1 MLYIPFCRKV
11 VLSGSL
17 ICDVLNI
24 NLLFIKFL
32 CAISYDHL
40 VLMDYIIS
48 NETCFVDF
56 LTSYL
61 DYIHGNWS
69 AFTSSHHKLQ
79 GIMKMINIKAYGIDE
94 IGTTISLPRKR
105 KYGYRM
111 QLADTGAVSHTV
123 QLEHDDRTRTT
134 KSLVAYELSD
144 SSEDDSVNQSILH
157 NTMSCIIRL
166 RLALERMLVKEII
179 TNSQASTKLVDMIEK
194 VETLYE
200 TE

>member
-1 MLYIPFCRKV
+1 M
-11 VLSGSL
+11 VLSGSI

-79 GIMKMINIKAYGIDE
+79 DIMKITNPKAHGMDE
-94 IGTTISLPRKR
+94 IGTIISLPRKR
-105 KYGYRM
+105 KYSYHTE
-111 QLADTGAVSHTV
+111 LVNTGAVSHTV

-134 KSLVAYELSD
+134 KSLVTYELSD
-144 SSEDDSVNQSILH
+144 SSEEDDSVDQSILH
-157 NTMSCIIRL
+157 STMGCIIRL

-179 TNSQASTKLVDMIEK
+179 TNSQASTKLVDMIERI
-194 VETLYE
+194 ETLYE
-200 TE
+200 TK

>member
-1 MLYIPFCRKV
+1 MLYIPFFHRKEV
-11 VLSGSL
+11 FSGSV
-17 ICDVLNI
+17 ICDVLDI
-24 NLLFIKFL
+24 NLLFAKFL

-56 LTSYL
+56 LTCYL
-61 DYIHGNWS
+61 DYVHGNWS

-79 GIMKMINIKAYGIDE
+79 GIMKISNAKVHCMDE

-105 KYGYRM
+105 KHGCRT
-111 QLADTGAVSHTV
+111 QLADTDAVSQTI
-123 QLEHDDRTRTT
+123 HDDKTQTT
-134 KSLVAYELSD
+134 KSLVAYDLSD
-144 SSEDDSVNQSILH
+144 SSEDDSVDQSILE

-166 RLALERMLVKEII
+166 RLALERMLAKQII
-179 TNSQASTKLVDMIEK
+179 TNSQASTKLVDMIEQ

-200 TE
+200 TK